1 MATLGLVA
9 QKSIPACPI
18 KSVVAKSP
26 GHSLN
31 RDRQAEMG
39 SCQGSSLAA
48 ISNSSAFMI
57 SFRSVQKEKYPLW
70 TPLKRKESLDKR
82 ERISAGLFEVVTK
95 LGSEDGR
102 KTRSVSLTIRGLGI
116 LLSVGALYQA
126 R

>member
-39 SCQGSSLAA
+39 FCQGSSLAA

-82 ERISAGLFEVVTK
+82 ERISLRYLATGNALD
-95 LGSEDGR
+95 S
-102 KTRSVSLTIRGLGI
+102 TRSINYRAES
-116 LLSVGALYQA
+116 S
-126 R
+126 